1 MRSKLP
7 EDDTFPLRGWRGLDL
22 SRNFSRLFALAT
34 SEGAR
39 IRVWTCC
46 DDLFVCGAV
55 AQKLTAAMLS
65 VMKLALDFSTVCLGW
80 SSLGPRLVS
89 LVSLRTKPS
98 HGCQRSGVAR
108 DRESSSTTAPAC
120 TLEGYA
126 CSRSLIALCGM
137 YFEIIYGWYF
147 FLTWLPNYLMKARG
161 FDLKAAGWLAMWPLL
176 CMAAG
181 VAFGGGLSDVL
192 IRRWGSLSGR
202 RTPGL
207 IGLPLAEPLSLG
219 QRSHKI
225 RNCPRSGW
233 ESLLALP
240 LWALRPRGPFA

>member
-1 MRSKLP
+1 MVGVVWAIGWYLWFR
-7 EDDTFPLRGWRGLDL
+7 DDPHNHPAVNEAVLRVIGSHPPPPHPPVPWRDML
-22 SRNFSRLFALAT
+22 
-34 SEGAR
+34 
-39 IRVWTCC
+39 
-46 DDLFVCGAV
+46 CG
-55 AQKLTAAMLS
+55 
-65 VMKLALDFSTVCLGW
+65 
-80 SSLGPRLVS
+80 
-89 LVSLRTKPS
+89 
-98 HGCQRSGVAR
+98 
-108 DRESSSTTAPAC
+108 
-120 TLEGYA
+120 
-126 CSRSLIALCGM
+126 RSLIALCGM

-181 VAFGGGLSDVL
+181 VAFGGGLRDVL
-192 IRRWGSLSGR
+192 IRCWGSFSGR

-225 RNCPRSGW
+225 RNWPRSGW
-233 ESLLALP
+233 ESLLALH